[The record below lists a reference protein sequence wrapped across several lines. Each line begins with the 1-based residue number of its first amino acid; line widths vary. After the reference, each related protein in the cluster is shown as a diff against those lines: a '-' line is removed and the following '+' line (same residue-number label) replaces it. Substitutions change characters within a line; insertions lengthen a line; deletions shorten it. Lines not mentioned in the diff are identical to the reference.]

1 MIFTGVDAASVVF
14 RLGLILYRFCMIFTS
29 LRKFENGDCSKDVT
43 CTDDDFQASLMLS
56 DVYLQHSLLMFNNL
70 EENKDPILYK
80 MPNNKKQLLD
90 QLPQEFQ
97 RKEAVA
103 LGKKLGLSERSVD
116 DFLNNSVPML
126 LEKPKTGYYRKVL

>member
-1 MIFTGVDAASVVF
+1 
-14 RLGLILYRFCMIFTS
+14 LILFRICMIFTS

-43 CTDDDFQASLMLS
+43 CTDDDFQAALMLS

-70 EENKDPILYK
+70 EEQKESKVYK

-90 QLPQEFQ
+90 QLPQAFQ

-103 LGKKLGLSERSVD
+103 IGVKLGLSERSVD

-126 LEKPKTGYYRKVL
+126 LEKPKTGFYRKIVNN

>member
-1 MIFTGVDAASVVF
+1 
-14 RLGLILYRFCMIFTS
+14 MIFTS

-70 EENKDPILYK
+70 EQQKEPTIYK

-103 LGKKLGLSERSVD
+103 IGIKLGLSERSVD

-126 LEKPKTGYYRKVL
+126 LEKPKTGFYRKVVKLSKILCQTIGVKN